1 MLSDHDVRDTAILKG
16 LAITA
21 IVLHNFFHFVSPAQE
36 NEFTF
41 DQARFRLFLES
52 VHQPPLAIQAI
63 FSFFGHFGV
72 QIFIFLSAYGLA
84 KSYWDGLPRW
94 TTFMAGRIRKLFPKF
109 GLIVLPWFIT
119 FTISVG
125 LFPATKRVGLE
136 LVLMF
141 AGLSPL
147 LPGYGLPPV
156 GPWWFIPFIIQC
168 YAIWPFLRRL
178 TLRFGWPGLAVLSI
192 VCVAFA
198 RAADPMLAHWSVNL
212 FLTPVGN
219 MPVLCFG
226 IVAARYPFRIDA
238 PIAFSACAILMLG
251 LVYVAIWPA
260 TFIAAL
266 LLALWLYRKTRER
279 LRRCPLLERIGHYSC
294 FIFLLN
300 GIVRNEIVPFARSP
314 ASQLIFAFV
323 NALLSFAIAALIH
336 EFLLPGERSGEPRL
350 SRGRVADTSFSSRAG
365 NEQIS
370 PSSIG
375 PRPLVQIR
383 SGTH

>member
-21 IVLHNFFHFVSPAQE
+21 IVFHNFFHFVSPAQE
-36 NEFTF
+36 NQFTF
-41 DQARFRLFLES
+41 DKARFQLFLEA

-84 KSYWDGLPRW
+84 KKYWDSPPRW

-109 GLIVLPWFIT
+109 GLIVLPWFIS
-119 FTISVG
+119 FAISVG
-125 LFPATKRVGLE
+125 LFTATKRVGLE

-141 AGLSPL
+141 VGLSPL

-168 YAIWPFLRRL
+168 YAIWPILRRL
-178 TLRFGWPGLAVLSI
+178 TRRFGWPGLAVLSI
-192 VCVAFA
+192 LCVVIA

-251 LVYVAIWPA
+251 LVYAALWPA
-260 TFIAAL
+260 TFLAAL
-266 LLALWLYRKTRER
+266 LLALWLYRKARRR
-279 LRRCPLLERIGHYSC
+279 LRNYPLLERIGHYSC
-294 FIFLLN
+294 LIFLLN
-300 GIVRNEIVPFARSP
+300 GIVRNEVVPLARSP
-314 ASQLIFAFV
+314 SAQLIFAFV
-323 NALLSFAIAALIH
+323 NTLISFAIAALIY
-336 EFLLPGERSGEPRL
+336 EFLLPRERSGEPNP
-350 SRGRVADTSFSSRAG
+350 SNGRIADMAFSPRAG

-370 PSSIG
+370 ASSIG
-375 PRPLVQIR
+375 LRALPQIQM
-383 SGTH
+383 GNP